1 MTTRHEFALRLEAAH
16 RRGNSIIWSFYIS
29 SLFAMY
35 VVIAL
40 AIVGLC
46 VSPFMLPSKRGGIPI
61 IGTDLEVALVL
72 IAFCLG
78 VIGVIKAAES
88 VFWTR
93 WLKRMGMQCPT
104 CGTFLNY
111 HYGNQYASPRC
122 ACDRTTR
129 CRKVWDTGI
138 CDKCGERIFEL

>member
-16 RRGNSIIWSFYIS
+16 RRGKSIIWSFYIS

-35 VVIAL
+35 GLIAL

-46 VSPFMLPSKRGGIPI
+46 VSPFMMPSPI
-61 IGTDLEVALVL
+61 IEMPPRLALLL

-111 HYGNQYASPRC
+111 HYGNQYASPPC
-122 ACDRTTR
+122 ACDGTTR

>member
-1 MTTRHEFALRLEAAH
+1 MTTRNEFALRLEAAH
-16 RRGNSIIWSFYIS
+16 GRGNSIIWSFYIS
-29 SLFAMY
+29 TLFAMY
-35 VVIAL
+35 CLIAF
-40 AIVGLC
+40 AIVFLC
-46 VSPFMLPSKRGGIPI
+46 VSFISPPKI
-61 IGTDLEVALVL
+61 IIWPLWLWL

-78 VIGVIKAAES
+78 VIGVIKTAES

-111 HYGNQYASPRC
+111 YHGDQYASPPC
-122 ACDRTTR
+122 ACDGTTR

>member
-1 MTTRHEFALRLEAAH
+1 MTTRNEFALRLEAAH

-29 SLFAMY
+29 TLFAMFSL
-35 VVIAL
+35 IAF
-40 AIVGLC
+40 AIVFLC
-46 VSPFMLPSKRGGIPI
+46 VSLIRPPKIIPADRAVI
-61 IGTDLEVALVL
+61 YIWPLWL

-78 VIGVIKAAES
+78 VIGMIKAAES
-88 VFWTR
+88 VFWKR

-111 HYGNQYASPRC
+111 HYGNQYASPPC
-122 ACDRTTR
+122 ACDSTTR
-129 CRKVWDTGI
+129 CRKVWDSGI

>member
-29 SLFAMY
+29 SLFAMCGL
-35 VVIAL
+35 IAL
-40 AIVGLC
+40 AIVVLC
-46 VSPFMLPSKRGGIPI
+46 VSPFMTLSILGIPPR
-61 IGTDLEVALVL
+61 LALLL

-78 VIGVIKAAES
+78 VIGMVKAAES

-93 WLKRMGMQCPT
+93 WLKRMDMQCPT

-122 ACDRTTR
+122 ACDGTTR

-138 CDKCGERIFEL
+138 CDKCGKRIFEL

>member
-16 RRGNSIIWSFYIS
+16 RRGKSIIWSFYIS

-35 VVIAL
+35 GLIAL
-40 AIVGLC
+40 AIVVLC
-46 VSPFMLPSKRGGIPI
+46 VSFFMMPSPI
-61 IGTDLEVALVL
+61 IGMPPRLALLL

-111 HYGNQYASPRC
+111 HYGNQYASPPC
-122 ACDRTTR
+122 ACDGTTR

>member
-1 MTTRHEFALRLEAAH
+1 MTTQHEFALRLEAAH
-16 RRGNSIIWSFYIS
+16 RRGKSIIWSFYIS

-35 VVIAL
+35 GLIAL
-40 AIVGLC
+40 AIVVLC
-46 VSPFMLPSKRGGIPI
+46 VSPFVMSSPI
-61 IGTDLEVALVL
+61 IGMPPRLALLL

-93 WLKRMGMQCPT
+93 WLKRAGMQCPT

-111 HYGNQYASPRC
+111 HYGNQYASPPC
-122 ACDRTTR
+122 ACDGTTR

>member
-35 VVIAL
+35 VLIAL
-40 AIVGLC
+40 AIVFLLIDPTERA
-46 VSPFMLPSKRGGIPI
+46 VIQFWPLW
-61 IGTDLEVALVL
+61 L

-111 HYGNQYASPRC
+111 HYGNQYASPPC
-122 ACDRTTR
+122 ACDSTTR

-138 CDKCGERIFEL
+138 CDKCGKRIFEL

>member
-16 RRGNSIIWSFYIS
+16 RRGKSIIWSFYIS

-35 VVIAL
+35 GIIAL
-40 AIVGLC
+40 AIVVLC
-46 VSPFMLPSKRGGIPI
+46 VSPFMTSLPI
-61 IGTDLEVALVL
+61 IGMPPRLALLL

-104 CGTFLNY
+104 CETFLNY

-122 ACDRTTR
+122 ACDSTTR